1 MCEPLTL
8 TWSYLDGPPQAE
20 PEDGEDSSSEGEQ
33 VSPGHNGPA
42 QGRTSLGSVTAG
54 VLSGASGPMSPS
66 DASAAAAA
74 AFGATSAIRSPAGGL
89 TSPAGA
95 RPQHASEAVA
105 NPSALLR
112 RLPPPAYLTRMGSK
126 RMMADG

>member
-1 MCEPLTL
+1 M
-8 TWSYLDGPPQAE
+8 D
-20 PEDGEDSSSEGEQ
+20 DEDSSSEDEQ
-33 VSPGHNGPA
+33 LSPGNKAAA

-54 VLSGASGPMSPS
+54 PLSGASGPMSPS

-74 AFGATSAIRSPAGGL
+74 AFGATSAIRSPAGAL
-89 TSPAGA
+89 SPSGA
-95 RPQHASEAVA
+95 RPQHTSEAVA

-126 RMMADG
+126 RMMADGCAWDFSQACS